1 MKKVF
6 CFNMNFLST
15 NVNIIKVHV
24 ILVKS
29 GIIMNVVVSV
39 KNQMVGV
46 LLKTVMYGILARGI
60 VNVIKHVKLM
70 NV

>member
-1 MKKVF
+1 MKKVL

-46 LLKTVMYGILARGI
+46 FLKTVMYGILARGI